1 MAVLALG
8 LLAAVP
14 QQHAVLPPVPGRL
27 ELVVPVPAVH
37 PALFSG
43 SAQLLAG
50 GLRLQAG
57 HDDQLIAANGG
68 YQHRCYQCGHDD
80 RGHHPAAHAFVLQ
93 LRATDDDVAT

>member
-37 PALFSG
+37 PALLGG

-57 HDDQLIAANGG
+57 HDV
-68 YQHRCYQCGHDD
+68 QHVTG
-80 RGHHPAAHAFVLQ
+80 V
-93 LRATDDDVAT
+93 LRAAVLLTAQLATQPGQQKEQTK